1 MLFTAVRNLLHAT
14 SNNENLQQQLN
25 YRVAGIRFKIILGEG
40 KK

>member
-1 MLFTAVRNLLHAT
+1 MLFTAVRNLLDAT
-14 SNNENLQQQLN
+14 NNENLQQQLN